1 MCNCVLVKTKSQEI
15 ALIASTIF
23 IFMSF
28 DSFWK
33 SGIVTVGCILITVV
47 KGKNL
52 LRWSL
57 PEHRWK
63 IVVFSVFVYFTIITW
78 RIMTLYILKAM
89 KKKNCIFILA
99 VCIKSSKNKKKIDF
113 FARSLVDRVTCFKEN
128 KEKFPSH
135 ICQHLAKVKCVKWG
149 CCLFSVKSEKIF
161 YLDIRLEK
169 WGFKGHLFWYLWWC
183 ASQTVFGGK
192 SHEIMIGRVNKSIN
206 KSKTQVDIAWIWE
219 KMECFYCPRNNH

>member
-1 MCNCVLVKTKSQEI
+1 MNETDTEQNIRYLKLSGAAKLLTNWLKKKKPFTVPIKFKMCNCVLVKTKSQEI

-33 SGIVTVGCILITVV
+33 SGLVTVGCMLITVV

-63 IVVFSVFVYFTIITW
+63 IVVFFVFVYFTIITW

-113 FARSLVDRVTCFKEN
+113 FARSLVDRVTCFKGN
-128 KEKFPSH
+128 KEKFPSP
-135 ICQHLAKVKCVKWG
+135 ICQHLTKVKCVK
-149 CCLFSVKSEKIF
+149 
-161 YLDIRLEK
+161 YLGMLLIQCEK
-169 WGFKGHLFWYLWWC
+169 WEDFLFRY
-183 ASQTVFGGK
+183 
-192 SHEIMIGRVNKSIN
+192 
-206 KSKTQVDIAWIWE
+206 
-219 KMECFYCPRNNH
+219 